1 MPVGRGPGEAVGE
14 PTECALVNDAGKAG
28 LTGLTAEHPRVGEA
42 PFDSGRKM
50 MSVVVETWTASMS
63 STPRRADVVIGLCT
77 HIYDGRQGRSADEE
91 RRAELVAANKA
102 MADEA
107 LRVLAL
113 ASRTYTEVPSDCS
126 PAALEH
132 DLVFCAC
139 PA

>member
-1 MPVGRGPGEAVGE
+1 MCIRDRQYTKG
-14 PTECALVNDAGKAG
+14 
-28 LTGLTAEHPRVGEA
+28 A
-42 PFDSGRKM
+42 P
-50 MSVVVETWTASMS
+50 
-63 STPRRADVVIGLCT
+63 DVVIGLCT
-77 HIYDGRQGRSADEE
+77 HIYDGDRVVPLTEE

-132 DLVFCAC
+132 DLVSVSYTHLPQSGGMSLSEIASSSCCCARLQGVNTAKE
-139 PA
+139 PHIS

>member
-1 MPVGRGPGEAVGE
+1 MHPYLRGEKVVP
-14 PTECALVNDAGKAG
+14 
-28 LTGLTAEHPRVGEA
+28 LT
-42 PFDSGRKM
+42 
-50 MSVVVETWTASMS
+50 
-63 STPRRADVVIGLCT
+63 
-77 HIYDGRQGRSADEE
+77 EE